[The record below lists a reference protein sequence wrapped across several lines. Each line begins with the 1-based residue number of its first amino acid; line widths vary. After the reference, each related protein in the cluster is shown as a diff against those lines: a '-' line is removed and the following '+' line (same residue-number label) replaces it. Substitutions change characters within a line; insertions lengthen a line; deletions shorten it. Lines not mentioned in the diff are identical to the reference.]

1 MSFSDPIGDMIAR
14 IRNGQMRSHN
24 KIEMPASTFK
34 GQILDVL
41 KKEGYI
47 INYSFYL
54 FLYKSTRSNFYFS
67 QLLLVIVVLQLN
79 YKKI

>member
-41 KKEGYI
+41 KKGSSKANTIAKKNLDEIYI
-47 INYSFYL
+47 
-54 FLYKSTRSNFYFS
+54 
-67 QLLLVIVVLQLN
+67 
-79 YKKI
+79 KIGLSKFT